1 MKKKIYNEQLCPICK
16 VGMDSYILD
25 NKSPFCPYLHLHTGD
40 SCAKFVEMNE
50 SEVNANDRV

>member
-1 MKKKIYNEQLCPICK
+1 MKKKLYSEQLC
-16 VGMDSYILD
+16 
-25 NKSPFCPYLHLHTGD
+25 TGD

>member
-1 MKKKIYNEQLCPICK
+1 MIIKNAWLK
-16 VGMDSYILD
+16 VFNNGMDSYILD

-40 SCAKFVEMNE
+40 SCAKFVKMNE

>member
-1 MKKKIYNEQLCPICK
+1 MKKKLYSEQLCPKCK

-50 SEVNANDRV
+50 SEANANDRV

>member
-1 MKKKIYNEQLCPICK
+1 MKKKLYSEQLCPKCK

-40 SCAKFVEMNE
+40 SCAKFVKMNE
-50 SEVNANDRV
+50 S